1 MSRNGFEQTVKDG
14 ILGGDPNRIRK
25 ISNLLDAIRIESHAN
40 VQAITKAD
48 SRGSR
53 SGMTLGESIG
63 SSVHLSLEGEV
74 HASIETRAGRD
85 AAGHA

>member
-14 ILGGDPNRIRK
+14 ILGDDPNRIRK
-25 ISNLLDAIRIESHAN
+25 ISNLLDATRMNAMR

-48 SRGSR
+48 SPGSR
-53 SGMTLGESIG
+53 PGMTWQSLLRPP
-63 SSVHLSLEGEV
+63 SVRGLEGEV